1 MWWTRRK
8 PGQWAAPC
16 RDIADRRREIVVIPT
31 DDDRVALIVPPG
43 QVAVVEP
50 LEAGR
55 LVGALRDAV
64 RALDRPET
72 REAHRHAIPTVRAS
86 A

>member
-16 RDIADRRREIVVIPT
+16 RDIAGRRREILVVPT
-31 DDDRVALIVPPG
+31 ENERVAVIVPPG
-43 QVAVVEP
+43 EIASLAP

-64 RALDRPET
+64 RALDHPET
-72 REAHRHAIPTVRAS
+72 YQSHRHAIPTFRAS